1 MQNRLEKL
9 FCFRQIASWDYF
21 ALGLLSYV
29 SSPCC
34 QGSPYWRIRA
44 WYVSP
49 AGIAWWRLE
58 PGDPQI
64 QWWPLQQ
71 QICQQ
76 MVQNLWWWPW
86 QGQWQLGV
94 KLLIGVVLWRNS
106 FSVVT
111 LAGYELVATLFQSM
125 AKHLCLKISAAFARC
140 DHHDDDSH
148 QHHNHN
154 NHDPHQHNN
163 HHHDHQPLGVATP
176 WAACRHTIANQ
187 SKRHHDPHQQRNHL
201 EMVEFHKF
209 KKIKSSHFENVR
221 ISEFQKNL
229 R

>member
-1 MQNRLEKL
+1 M
-9 FCFRQIASWDYF
+9 
-21 ALGLLSYV
+21 
-29 SSPCC
+29 
-34 QGSPYWRIRA
+34 
-44 WYVSP
+44 
-49 AGIAWWRLE
+49 
-58 PGDPQI
+58 
-64 QWWPLQQ
+64 
-71 QICQQ
+71 
-76 MVQNLWWWPW
+76 
-86 QGQWQLGV
+86 

-163 HHHDHQPLGVATP
+163 HHHDHQPLGVAPP

-201 EMVEFHKF
+201 EMLEFHKF

-221 ISEFQKNL
+221 ISEFQKKISDRKIRIVQIQQVPNSAARNFKMPKRHDFKKIKL
-229 R
+229 LKV